1 MDSPTRIEL
10 PKVRQHQLKVLLN
23 PNRRKVVVCGRRWG
37 KTDCGLQAVIQG
49 HGPKR
54 GVLKGAIDG
63 GWMAWVVPVS
73 KNARKVWWL
82 LKRSFRDGIR
92 NGTIEKNET
101 DKCIRFKEGGGGIT
115 VLTTDEPDNIRS
127 EGYDGMVLDEVAFM
141 DEGVWVKVLRPML
154 VDRQGWAMFI
164 TTPNGHNW
172 FKRDIFDAAP
182 SRGWARWQLPTSDN
196 PHIAAS
202 ELEDA
207 RLDSGPHAYAQE
219 HEAKFTSQEGAEFP
233 PEWFEPS
240 TRFSVWPSDDR
251 ISLRVM
257 ALDPSMG
264 QTATSDY
271 SAWVVVKIDQ
281 EGIVWIDCDM
291 KRRDPAQIVR
301 DGIAIAT
308 TVGPDAVGI
317 ETNGFQ
323 HVLAG
328 MVEDESKRAG
338 ILLPVW
344 TMTNT
349 GSEAKGG
356 QKVQR
361 IRKLVPFM
369 SRGRFRYRQTP
380 GCEMLLDQLRAFPVG
395 DHDDGPDALE
405 MAIRLAQQVFVD
417 QNQSSEEET
426 YERVIV

>member
-1 MDSPTRIEL
+1 
-10 PKVRQHQLKVLLN
+10 
-23 PNRRKVVVCGRRWG
+23 
-37 KTDCGLQAVIQG
+37 
-49 HGPKR
+49 
-54 GVLKGAIDG
+54 
-63 GWMAWVVPVS
+63 
-73 KNARKVWWL
+73 
-82 LKRSFRDGIR
+82 
-92 NGTIEKNET
+92 
-101 DKCIRFKEGGGGIT
+101 
-115 VLTTDEPDNIRS
+115 
-127 EGYDGMVLDEVAFM
+127 
-141 DEGVWVKVLRPML
+141 
-154 VDRQGWAMFI
+154 
-164 TTPNGHNW
+164 
-172 FKRDIFDAAP
+172 
-182 SRGWARWQLPTSDN
+182 
-196 PHIAAS
+196 
-202 ELEDA
+202 
-207 RLDSGPHAYAQE
+207 
-219 HEAKFTSQEGAEFP
+219 
-233 PEWFEPS
+233 
-240 TRFSVWPSDDR
+240 
-251 ISLRVM
+251 M